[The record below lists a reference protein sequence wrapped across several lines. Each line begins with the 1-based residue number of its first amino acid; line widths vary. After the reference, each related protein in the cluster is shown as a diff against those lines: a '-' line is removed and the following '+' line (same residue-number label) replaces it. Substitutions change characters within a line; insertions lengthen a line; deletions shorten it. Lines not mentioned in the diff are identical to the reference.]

1 MQSYRL
7 ERFGSLDGLV
17 PVTESVPQPSAGQ
30 VLVQVKASS
39 LNFRDYAILMGWS
52 PFPVT
57 PGLIPVSDAAG
68 EVVAVGADV
77 TRFKVGD
84 RVIDSFYPTWF
95 GGRRPTAFDFYGTE
109 RDGWLTEYKAVGE
122 EALVF
127 APAHLSF
134 AEAATLP
141 CAGVTAWS
149 ALAGVGP
156 GDTVLTQGT
165 GGVSLFAVQFAKV
178 LGARVIA
185 TTSSPEKAERLKA
198 LGADSVIDYVATPEW
213 ADAVRTLTAGRGADR
228 IVEVGGPGTLTQSI
242 KAVAYGGHVSI
253 VGALSAGPGV
263 PTSMDFMNVFM
274 SQATYRC
281 IGTGSRSDLE
291 ELCRAVSAHQVCPI
305 IDRTFSLDDAKAA
318 WVHFADRRLFG
329 KVVIEHNQR

>member
-1 MQSYRL
+1 
-7 ERFGSLDGLV
+7 
-17 PVTESVPQPSAGQ
+17 
-30 VLVQVKASS
+30 
-39 LNFRDYAILMGWS
+39 
-52 PFPVT
+52 
-57 PGLIPVSDAAG
+57 
-68 EVVAVGADV
+68 
-77 TRFKVGD
+77 VGD

-95 GGRRPTAFDFYGTE
+95 GGRRPRAYDFYGTE
-109 RDGWLTEYKAVGE
+109 RDGWLTEYKAVDA
-122 EALVF
+122 EALAF

-165 GGVSLFAVQFAKV
+165 GGVSLFAVQLAKI

-185 TTSSPEKAERLKA
+185 TTSNPEKATRLKA

-213 ADAVRTLTAGRGADR
+213 ADAVRRLTEGRGADR
-228 IVEVGGPGTLTQSI
+228 IVEVGGPGTLAQSI

-253 VGALSAGPGV
+253 VGALSAGPEA
-263 PTSMDFMNVFM
+263 PTSIDFMNVFM

-291 ELCRAVSAHQVCPI
+291 ELCRAVTRRRQRSLGPLRRPPPVRQSGDQPR
-305 IDRTFSLDDAKAA
+305 RTLGRPTCQLISWRFGNPCTI
-318 WVHFADRRLFG
+318 RRSSRSTPG
-329 KVVIEHNQR
+329 AQPNPPRAMH